1 MGYITNLCP
10 CGSNLKYAI
19 CCGKFHKG
27 KLNAPTAEALMRSRF
42 SAYVLDN
49 PQYVFRT
56 WDVDTRPTLQ
66 SLREGKTDNFISLNV
81 LSTTDGSLKDNEG
94 TVEFVA
100 TYKIGDEV
108 FEHHENSAFR
118 RIKNR
123 WVYVDAI

>member
-56 WDVDTRPTLQ
+56 WDVETRPTLQ